1 MPTAKKIEQV
11 EQLRDRVQRATIAIS
26 ADYRGL
32 SVAQM
37 QALRRKLREAGV
49 ELRVVKN
56 TLLRRAAEDA
66 GRPDLL
72 HIVEGPTALAF
83 GFGDDLVA
91 PARVLTE
98 HIRQS
103 RIAMTVRGGLAEGR
117 VLSAADVSDLAT
129 SPSREEL
136 LARIAGGLQS
146 PLVNLMGLLS
156 ATLREFAGLV
166 DARAT
171 QLEASE
177 G

>member
-11 EQLRDRVQRATIAIS
+11 EQLRDRVERATIAIS
-26 ADYRGL
+26 VDYRGL
-32 SVAQM
+32 SVAEM

-56 TLLRRAAEDA
+56 SLVRRAAEA
-66 GRPDLL
+66 AERPDLL
-72 HIVEGPTALAF
+72 QIVEGPTALAF
-83 GFGDDLVA
+83 GFDDDLVA
-91 PARVLTE
+91 PAKALTE
-98 HIRQS
+98 HIRQA
-103 RIAMTVRGGLAEGR
+103 RIAMTVRGGFAEGR
-117 VLSAADVSDLAT
+117 VLSAAELNDLAT
-129 SPSREEL
+129 APSREEL

-146 PLVNLMGLLS
+146 PLVNLLSLLS

-171 QLEASE
+171 QMEGSE